1 MAKLSDGLRVKYEP
15 IYPQAPVDMKF
26 HYYEMNEDGEQIL
39 KIHEENF
46 KLIQD
51 ISELEEFVKK
61 CEGRIIAFDTET
73 TGLSYGKDHI
83 VGFSASLDSYSGIYV
98 PIRHQLRTS
107 IKTKMDKLDENG
119 NQILTKTGKVSTTT
133 VVTYE
138 YHDCPGNVNAK
149 QALDLMYKM
158 LTTCK
163 LALMHNSE
171 FDLNMIKF
179 EGYDI
184 TKIRSFDTLILP
196 YLYDPEAVD
205 LAGLKALEKRVLGRT
220 VPEFKDVLGKDAE
233 NFAFVKPID
242 GYLYAC
248 YDKETEVLTEDGWTK
263 WEQYDGRSKLA
274 TINTENGLLEYQLP
288 SKLYKY
294 VYNGKMECCKSQSVD
309 YCVTPNHNMV
319 VAKAQNPQKGWLF
332 KKAEDLGAEETALT
346 APFAFKKVHTKVLI
360 NNSCYDAKQIARLIA
375 LVLADGFCKNRKEG
389 KDYTIGISTSVE
401 KNYEELVKVIQES
414 GFKWRSY
421 KSTNSKKVIN
431 WECSNKE
438 IWGWLHPYAGN
449 GAREKRVPKEIF
461 NFPEDAIK
469 EFLRIYSL
477 TDGHN
482 YPSGA
487 IQYYTTSVGMVDDI
501 QRLLMITG
509 KRSSVYKKNPKTCK
523 IDGRIVDQINC
534 VPVYTIKTTSDKTTR
549 YKKGNRFRINYN
561 DYVYCAEVPNHT
573 LITRRN
579 GSTLVAGNCYDTAGT
594 MGVYQKMFPEVQKL
608 LSEFKHPLVFDG
620 VPYKVLVKD
629 NQLVNAFVDY
639 YGHAKILIDKEK
651 AKKYQEQLSEQQR
664 KVVQQIYE
672 YFDMGAFNL
681 SSNAL
686 EFQAAMKKKDVYTRI
701 VTDKGAPSWSS
712 KATAEMRRNLN
723 KIKEGLQN
731 WKSVEF
737 TDGKLNK
744 KGLIAFNLAASLE
757 LYGTKY
763 FKMKST
769 LNFLEVKGKKGEKI
783 DFKMFWLTVK
793 QIYKEEMEKVK
804 ILELIHTNNSLC
816 KALNSYVDKLTQV
829 DECYMKY
836 RLKGTKSGRLSSGN
850 GSKSDKKR
858 NTYYIDLNAQNLTKP
873 ASAYYKAEKCPMDDP
888 ESILG
893 WKFTPLNTDYA
904 MEHLEDLYIVEGQD
918 PGITIRGCLK
928 APEGRYVV
936 SLDYDA
942 EEYRLMAV
950 LSRDS
955 LMLSN
960 FYNGIDPHT
969 ASAYAIWGE
978 ENYNKAKRKK
988 AKIFNFLNNYS
999 GGAYT
1004 LSQALD
1010 IPQSEAQEMI
1020 DAYNAKFH
1028 EMVAWKEKEI
1038 YEMYQHGGVVFTAFG
1053 RPRQFKGWLNAIE
1066 ANRNSYE
1073 TLLEKDQV
1081 EKASL
1086 RVKSAI
1092 ERRVASHLIQGTAG
1106 DILRLV
1112 LLNLYKRY
1120 FRNRDPHIDFL
1131 STVHDEVNY
1140 TIDKEYTVD
1149 YVREL
1154 EEIMTFDKLDKTLP
1168 IQTSTDI
1175 GFTYGNMFPFVW
1187 EDEATKE
1194 VLIPKRVHHA

>member
-15 IYPQAPVDMKF
+15 IYPQAPVDAKF
-26 HYYEMNEDGEQIL
+26 HYYETNEDGEKIL

-46 KLIQD
+46 KLIQS

-61 CEGRIIAFDTET
+61 CKDKTIAFDTET

-83 VGFSASLDSYSGIYV
+83 VGFSVSLDSYSGIYV

-119 NQILTKTGKVSTTT
+119 NQVLTKTGKVSTTT
-133 VVTYE
+133 VITYE
-138 YHDCPGNVNAK
+138 YHDCPGNVNAE
-149 QALDLMYKM
+149 QALDLMYEM
-158 LTTCK
+158 LTSCK

-196 YLYDPEAVD
+196 YLYDPEATD

-233 NFAFVKPID
+233 NFAFVKPED
-242 GYLYAC
+242 GYLYA
-248 YDKETEVLTEDGWTK
+248 
-263 WEQYDGRSKLA
+263 
-274 TINTENGLLEYQLP
+274 
-288 SKLYKY
+288 
-294 VYNGKMECCKSQSVD
+294 
-309 YCVTPNHNMV
+309 
-319 VAKAQNPQKGWLF
+319 
-332 KKAEDLGAEETALT
+332 
-346 APFAFKKVHTKVLI
+346 
-360 NNSCYDAKQIARLIA
+360 
-375 LVLADGFCKNRKEG
+375 
-389 KDYTIGISTSVE
+389 
-401 KNYEELVKVIQES
+401 
-414 GFKWRSY
+414 
-421 KSTNSKKVIN
+421 
-431 WECSNKE
+431 
-438 IWGWLHPYAGN
+438 
-449 GAREKRVPKEIF
+449 
-461 NFPEDAIK
+461 
-469 EFLRIYSL
+469 
-477 TDGHN
+477 
-482 YPSGA
+482 
-487 IQYYTTSVGMVDDI
+487 
-501 QRLLMITG
+501 
-509 KRSSVYKKNPKTCK
+509 
-523 IDGRIVDQINC
+523 
-534 VPVYTIKTTSDKTTR
+534 
-549 YKKGNRFRINYN
+549 
-561 DYVYCAEVPNHT
+561 
-573 LITRRN
+573 
-579 GSTLVAGNCYDTAGT
+579 CYDTAGT

-651 AKKYQEQLSEQQR
+651 AKKYREQLVTQQK
-664 KVVQQIYE
+664 KVIKQIYE

-686 EFQAAMKKKDVYTRI
+686 EFQSAMKKKNVYTRI
-701 VTDKGAPSWSS
+701 VTDKGAPSWSA

-723 KIKEGLQN
+723 KIKEGLLN
-731 WKSVEF
+731 WRSVEF
-737 TDGKLNK
+737 ENGKLSK
-744 KGLIAFNLAASLE
+744 KGLIAFNLATSLE
-757 LYGTKY
+757 LYGTSH

-769 LNFLEVKGKKGEKI
+769 LNFLEVKGKKGEKV
-783 DFKMFWLTVK
+783 DFKLFWLTVK

-873 ASAYYKAEKCPMDDP
+873 ASAYYSAEKCDMKDP
-888 ESILG
+888 EGILG
-893 WKFTPLNTDYA
+893 WKFTPLDTDYA

-1010 IPQSEAQEMI
+1010 IPQAEAQDMI
-1020 DAYNAKFH
+1020 NAYNAKFH

-1038 YEMYQHGGVVFTAFG
+1038 YEMYQNNGVVFTAFG

-1066 ANRNSYE
+1066 ANRNSYD
-1073 TLLEKDQV
+1073 TLIEKEQV

-1120 FRNRDPHIDFL
+1120 FKNRDPHIDFL

-1140 TIDKEYTVD
+1140 TIDKECTVD

-1187 EDEATKE
+1187 EDETTKK